1 MQSVLLALFI
11 MIFSVS
17 SFAQNIDDSQRY
29 NGVKEITE
37 IPDGMTYNE
46 FLKVQRE
53 ITWQRIAAAAFIPG
67 YLHFYADHNKE
78 GYYILAARLIAGGVM
93 VFAAV
98 DQLNYTNSLNLFSV
112 VSDFDTVQTRSERNF
127 LLFLGGTIV
136 NFIGFAID
144 WTHSDWI
151 IENERNQIYYKYGLK
166 IKAKVKP
173 NLSFYRNKPV
183 YGVNLVVSF

>member
-1 MQSVLLALFI
+1 MKNIFFFLFV

-17 SFAQNIDDSQRY
+17 SFAQSIENSQRY
-29 NGVKEITE
+29 NGVKEIVG

-67 YLHFYADHNKE
+67 YLHFYTDHNKE
-78 GYYILAARLIAGGVM
+78 GYYILAARLIASGVM

-112 VSDFDTVQTRSERNF
+112 ASDFDSVQTRSERNL
-127 LLFLGGTIV
+127 LLFLGGTVV

-166 IKAKVKP
+166 IKANVRP
-173 NLSFYRNKPV
+173 NLSFYQKKPV
-183 YGVNLVVSF
+183 YGINLVVSF